1 MSLGKEI
8 VLKVTTPLRL
18 QKNGRPLR
26 SEEITARGLLT
37 AMMRRTALIY
47 EFQCRTPL
55 GLDFAGL
62 AEAAECVALASRLT
76 WRDWARYSN
85 RQDRRMSLGGVVGE
99 IRLSNVPFAFTAL
112 AACATLAHVGKNATF
127 GLGRVS
133 LEQKNGL

>member
-1 MSLGKEI
+1 
-8 VLKVTTPLRL
+8 
-18 QKNGRPLR
+18 
-26 SEEITARGLLT
+26 
-37 AMMRRTALIY
+37 MMRRTALIY

-62 AEAAECVALASRLT
+62 AEAAEGVALASHLT

-112 AACATLAHVGKNATF
+112 AACATLAHVGKNSTF

-133 LEQKNGL
+133 LE